1 VADALPV
8 LGREPQMHGEL
19 VQRADQAGDRGWVEV
34 LVPSGERLR
43 AADGLIDGGL
53 PGRLG

>member
-1 VADALPV
+1 
-8 LGREPQMHGEL
+8 MHGEL